1 MYFKYDLKVG
11 FLKDLPKLLI
21 FVGIVLVANISLF
34 RYAELFSLN
43 LGSLDYILYLTKSI
57 APFPQSGEEFRFPV
71 VWYLIQLYLAW
82 IVGKYPFSSVYDNHG
97 TGVLIYGGSRSK
109 WYLSKVVWIALTVL
123 AYYLVMIITSL
134 AFCLVAG
141 VPISWEINILELTEE
156 FSSVALF
163 LSIVTSFVTGV
174 FELFLMTLTTPI
186 ISFFAVAVISAA
198 STYVTSPILFT
209 NCSQLLK
216 LSAFSVEGI
225 GTAESYLTLAI
236 VFILSLAAGLI
247 IFNRRDIL
255 KSQRDEE

>member
-11 FLKDLPKLLI
+11 FLRDLPKLLVL
-21 FVGIVLVANISLF
+21 VGIVLVANISLF
-34 RYAELFSLN
+34 RYAKQFSLN

-57 APFPQSGEEFRFPV
+57 APFPQSGEEFRFPT

-82 IVGKYPFSSVYDNHG
+82 IVGRYPFSSICESA
-97 TGVLIYGGSRSK
+97 LIYGGSRQR
-109 WYLSKVVWIALTVL
+109 WYLSKVAWIALTVL

-141 VPISWEINILELTEE
+141 VPISWEINILDTSEE

-163 LSIVTSFVTGV
+163 LPIVTSFVTGV
-174 FELFLMTLTTPI
+174 FQLFLMTLTTPI
-186 ISFFAVAVISAA
+186 ISFFLVAALSAA
-198 STYVTSPILFT
+198 STYVTSSLLFP

-216 LSAFSVEGI
+216 LSAFSEYGI
-225 GTAESYLTLAI
+225 GTGESYLTLVI
-236 VFILSLAAGLI
+236 VFALSLAAGLI

-255 KSQRDEE
+255 RSVRDEE